1 MKGVETESYKNYIN
15 KLGELMIKNK
25 KTELNKL
32 NEIGNKVI
40 DLDKAKKQL
49 SKLKN
54 MLAEAEEDD
63 AKNEKKA
70 TEAEEDDAKNEKK
83 ATEAEPGKKIT
94 DKKKKVVKGVE
105 DAMKVNK
112 GDENKVGKIDL
123 ASVQE
128 FLKNDKEIEV
138 DTIKKAFEK
147 TKQGNDKDYYDLFS
161 KITKEDF
168 IKEDT
173 KYEKELLTNVAFG
186 KNVVILESESK
197 NKDVFND
204 VIAIRTDGDEPQIVS
219 VMVKED
225 NTLKFANLNPKIPIG
240 EGGTIPEEAE
250 NQMNT
255 DKRKEVLINLNKFKE
270 LFPKYIGDATE

>member
-1 MKGVETESYKNYIN
+1 
-15 KLGELMIKNK
+15 
-25 KTELNKL
+25 
-32 NEIGNKVI
+32 
-40 DLDKAKKQL
+40 
-49 SKLKN
+49 

-63 AKNEKKA
+63 AAKMKKKA

-270 LFPKYIGDATE
+270 LFPKYIGDAAMSIGGGKKEIKK